1 MTHEANVV
9 PISAYT
15 FLKGAERYA
24 NSVLQ
29 RMSGTPL
36 RTFGPT
42 SPRAFRRLPPGGGRE
57 PFVDAQGLEAGDR
70 LHLLLGRRVNAGR
83 QKGNAGTASLRGRSR
98 VSVLRGPYRLT
109 SFRSFAGSPDG
120 LFASAVQLPPAV
132 NTRELLEMLH
142 WSTVTSASML
152 PCAVATKLGVGGAA
166 TAAAVPH
173 AVAAYVWLKVL
184 PYLNVS
190 TCMPV

>member
-42 SPRAFRRLPPGGGRE
+42 SPRAFRRMPPSM
-57 PFVDAQGLEAGDR
+57 
-70 LHLLLGRRVNAGR
+70 
-83 QKGNAGTASLRGRSR
+83 SLRALRTQKPGR
-98 VSVLRGPYRLT
+98 
-109 SFRSFAGSPDG
+109 
-120 LFASAVQLPPAV
+120 
-132 NTRELLEMLH
+132 M
-142 WSTVTSASML
+142 
-152 PCAVATKLGVGGAA
+152 
-166 TAAAVPH
+166 H
-173 AVAAYVWLKVL
+173 AW
-184 PYLNVS
+184 
-190 TCMPV
+190 